1 MYELEETYWQQPEH
15 WARFFSAFIHEIRTP
30 IASLGIL
37 AELMAESAAAS
48 GRNETTRYAE
58 RIGDVVQDIQAMT
71 VEVSE
76 LSRLIT
82 GRTPA
87 PEATTV
93 ELAQIARRVEEAGLP
108 RAAERNVALALTSL
122 AASPRAM
129 HLDAGRLI
137 QAVTLLVGVAIGQ
150 ARTEA
155 RCLIELDAD
164 MLRVEISSDGV
175 PIPDAVLPSYFAP
188 FEDGGHSPRAKGGQS
203 LALPLARE
211 LVRFLGGTMTA
222 ANPEGRPT
230 FILGVPAGTP

>member
-1 MYELEETYWQQPEH
+1 MNEQEPTYWQQPEH

-37 AELMAESAAAS
+37 AELLADSTAG
-48 GRNETTRYAE
+48 GRNDATRYAE
-58 RIGDVVQDIQAMT
+58 RIGDVVQDMQAMT

-87 PEATTV
+87 QEPTTV
-93 ELAQIARRVEEAGLP
+93 ELGQVVARVEAAVLP
-108 RAAERNVALALTSL
+108 RATERNVTLALTSL
-122 AASPRAM
+122 AATPRAL
-129 HLDAGRLI
+129 HLDAGRLV
-137 QAVTLLVGVAIGQ
+137 QALTLLVGVAVGQ

-155 RCLIELDAD
+155 RCLITLDAD
-164 MLRVEISSDGV
+164 VLRAEISSDGM

-211 LVRFLGGTMTA
+211 LVRFLGGALAA
-222 ANPEGRPT
+222 ANSEGRPA
-230 FILGVPAGTP
+230 FALSVPAGSP